1 MLDPEQKHRLRKTF
15 ALVERQSHVAALV
28 FYQRMFELDPM
39 LRPLFKT
46 DIELQA
52 AKLMDML
59 ATALSLLEKPEQ
71 LTETLEE
78 LGARHVAYGVKTEHY
93 ATVGEALLAMLGSVL
108 GKEFDAQTR
117 QTWTAIYQF
126 IAETMLRGAEKAT
139 DRRQAHQRA

>member
-28 FYQRMFELDPM
+28 FYQRLFELNPM

-59 ATALSLLEKPEQ
+59 ATALSLLEKPDD
-71 LTETLEE
+71 LNETLED
-78 LGARHVAYGVKTEHY
+78 LGARHVAYGVETEHY
-93 ATVGEALLAMLGSVL
+93 ETVGDALLAMLSAVL
-108 GKEFDAQTR
+108 GTDFTPDTR
-117 QTWTAIYQF
+117 RAWTDLYQF
-126 IAETMLRGAEKAT
+126 IAATMLRGAA
-139 DRRQAHQRA
+139 RVAH